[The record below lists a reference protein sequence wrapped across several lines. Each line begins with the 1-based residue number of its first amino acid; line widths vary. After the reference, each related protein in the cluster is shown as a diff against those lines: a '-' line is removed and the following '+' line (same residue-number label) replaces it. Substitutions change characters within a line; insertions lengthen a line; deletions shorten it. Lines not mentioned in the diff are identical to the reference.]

1 MVVEAD
7 NYLTEAEARQ
17 LYQTSDSA
25 HNFDHILRVARLGE
39 RIAEAEGADITV
51 VRLAALLH
59 DVPVE
64 DGGRA
69 DHQRAAAEF
78 ARNLLEQRKLGT
90 ERINNVVHCIESHR
104 FRHRTVAPRTQE
116 AFCLY
121 DADKLDSIGAIGVAR
136 TFAYAGTYQ
145 NRLWHTPQS
154 EILLSQQ
161 LPTGAEYTPVH
172 EFIYKLQHL
181 VSTLHT
187 ASARRIGAERH
198 AVMVAFFEQLDQ
210 EMRGFA

>member
-1 MVVEAD
+1 MEAD
-7 NYLTEAEARQ
+7 HYLTEMEARQ

-39 RIAEAEGADITV
+39 RIAEAEGADATV

-59 DVPVE
+59 DVPAGE
-64 DGGRA
+64 GDRL

-78 ARNLLEQRKLGT
+78 AQKWLEQRKLGT
-90 ERINNVVHCIESHR
+90 ERIINVVHCIEAHR
-104 FRHRTVAPRTQE
+104 FRHRTVAPATPE

-136 TFAYAGTYQ
+136 TFAYAGTHQ
-145 NRLWHTPQS
+145 NRLWHTPS
-154 EILLSQQ
+154 PEIPPIHQQ
-161 LPTGAEYTPVH
+161 PTGADYTPVH
-172 EFIYKLQHL
+172 EFVYKLQQL
-181 VSTLHT
+181 VSTLYT

-198 AVMVAFFEQLDQ
+198 AVMVAFFEQLDR
-210 EMRGFA
+210 EMQGLA